1 MLLLYNHTEVNKGTP
16 PRAYQCAKPNAYT
29 LNSKHEHTCRQPD
42 SEALRARAQR
52 QWNGSG
58 CHELALGSSEGQARF
73 AGRTASKLALAI
85 AGAMRMRLAELTSL
99 AVPSYPGA
107 VRMRTSLACL
117 ALRASWLGGGAF
129 EAPTFANLLR
139 LTSEQLRARIS
150 GVAAEGGPIA
160 FATWL

>member
-1 MLLLYNHTEVNKGTP
+1 MEHIETTSVYVRECIGFMPKTIESYLLYNHTEVNKGTP
-16 PRAYQCAKPNAYT
+16 PRAYQCAKLNAYT

-85 AGAMRMRLAELTSL
+85 AGAMRMRLAKLTSS
-99 AVPSYPGA
+99 AVP
-107 VRMRTSLACL
+107 
-117 ALRASWLGGGAF
+117 
-129 EAPTFANLLR
+129 
-139 LTSEQLRARIS
+139 
-150 GVAAEGGPIA
+150 
-160 FATWL
+160 